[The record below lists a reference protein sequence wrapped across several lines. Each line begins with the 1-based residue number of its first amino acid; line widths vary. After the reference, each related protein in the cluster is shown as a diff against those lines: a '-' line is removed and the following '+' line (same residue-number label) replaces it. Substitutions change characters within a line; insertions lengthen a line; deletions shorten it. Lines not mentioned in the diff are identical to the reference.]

1 MRKFFYG
8 ILCLMLAV
16 GLTACTTKTDS
27 PTVVTE
33 KFLAAV
39 KKHKLI
45 TAGTYYDGKLKDLAK
60 KVDLSVFTSSSS
72 SKMTKAQKAFVTKVI
87 NKMTNYTYQV
97 ADEKI
102 NKNKAT
108 VKVQLTTY
116 HFGSAFKEIA
126 GDIVEDAFNKVL
138 VGQKVNTA
146 QLYNQALKM
155 ANNKLTSL
163 KRNYKVTTKI
173 SLKKVNNKWKISDL
187 SKSAL
192 DSFTGHLITES
203 EALKENIEAY
213 VKKS

>member
-1 MRKFFYG
+1 MRKFFYMV
-8 ILCLMLAV
+8 LCLMLAV
-16 GLTACTTKTDS
+16 GLTACASKMDS

-39 KKHKLI
+39 KKHKVL
-45 TAGTYYDGKLKDLAK
+45 TASSYYDGKIKNLVK

-72 SKMTKAQKAFVTKVI
+72 GKMTKAQKTFVKKVI

-97 ADEKI
+97 TDEKI

-108 VKVQLTTY
+108 VKVKLTTY
-116 HFGSAFKEIA
+116 HFGSAFKDIA
-126 GDIVEDAFNKVL
+126 SDIVEEAFNRVL
-138 VGQKVNTA
+138 VGQKVNTTD
-146 QLYNQALKM
+146 LYNQALQL
-155 ANNKLTSL
+155 ANKKLPGL
-163 KRNYKVTTKI
+163 KRNYKVTAVI

-192 DSFTGHLITES
+192 DSFSGHLISES